1 MALPNHVALYHKTV
15 HDSIDGG
22 RLFPETAVPP
32 ENLILEDAR
41 VSVWQ

>member
-1 MALPNHVALYHKTV
+1 MALPSHIALYHKTV
-15 HDSIDGG
+15 HGSIHDG

-32 ENLILEDAR
+32 ENLLLEDAR